1 MVVQGS
7 RRLVVVVQMSAT
19 LGLHVWVVPALVV
32 LVVITPLSATL
43 AGGVSTGSGG
53 RNYIV
58 AFPAKR
64 LCPTSSELVCL
75 RHVNYVT
82 CARISVVFAVQS
94 GNHGL
99 GLLGRSEDDES
110 TGRLPFI
117 EHHMG
122 FQDCAEWCC
131 QFLQVFLISANGQ
144 STDEHLHPHT
154 GYIPISKTDVQWV
167 ITAQHNAAVEF
178 SDKFLRHV
186 DLTETDEPPHI
197 PGAISIGTQLDHS
210 VVVGRS

>member
-110 TGRLPFI
+110 TETLPFL
-117 EHHMG
+117 EQHVG

-131 QFLQVFLISANGQ
+131 QLPQLFHMSASGQ
-144 STDEHLHPHT
+144 STDEHLHLQVAKPPV
-154 GYIPISKTDVQWV
+154 YIPLSKTDRQWV

-186 DLTETDEPPHI
+186 DLTEINQP
-197 PGAISIGTQLDHS
+197 A
-210 VVVGRS
+210 